1 MAMNPKQNHPFYR
14 FIKTS
19 GAAMGMTDKNGLII
33 ASNQQFEKLLASL
46 SETRPASAKTISS
59 DFSALRETPRF
70 SNFFS
75 RLSNGTTRQ
84 VVFEAPFRKNDSA
97 ETIHWLKIHA
107 WVIETAEEPDPRY
120 PGPWI
125 GIIMEDQTKERQEEK
140 QLQEDKKIAEKAM
153 EAKSQFL
160 ANMSHEIRTPIQT
173 VIGMIELLQDT
184 NLDREQ
190 SEYSRQVK
198 FSAEVLLSLIN
209 DILDYSKIEAGK
221 MTLERISFDLEQAVE
236 QAVEMISLEAH
247 KKGLEIALDIPPDA
261 RIIIRGDPNKFRQ
274 IVINL
279 VKNAVKF
286 TREGGITITVR
297 LTDYEGKEGIKV
309 AIADTGI
316 GVPEETRIKLFTTF
330 FQGDPSNT
338 RRFGGT
344 GLGLAIS
351 QNLVELMHGKIAM
364 TPNEGGGSIFY
375 FTIPIERS
383 EMRPEPIGALGGD
396 QETRILVVDDRHESR
411 HIIIS
416 YLKDIGYLNI
426 ETAVS
431 GEEALIAMRAA
442 ASRKAPYDLCFI
454 DMIMPQ
460 MDGWRLAAEI
470 NNDKAINA
478 AHLILMVPHGLLGAD
493 AKMTLLKWFD
503 AYINKPIKRRN
514 LLETINT
521 AMVSPVED
529 LEEFETGEPEAGTA
543 DTAAARLEEPD
554 REDLWRADAASRET
568 GQGTTDTAGD
578 GAGKPLVLIVEDHP
592 VNQKLFSM
600 IMDKLGYPS
609 VLADD
614 GLDGLEKAEANPVS
628 LIFMDIQMPRMNGY
642 EAAKTL
648 RERGFKNP
656 IIAVT
661 ASALS
666 DERER
671 CMEVGFDD
679 ILVKPFKRFELEE
692 ILLKWVNVLK
702 GREHPTGSPEQA
714 AGSERGPKENPSPQA
729 AVLEQKK
736 PQSGEGAPAVSG
748 SGIFDGKEVR
758 ETFFDNVETIKSLMV
773 RFLDRTRD
781 QIKAIGENLEKEDW
795 ETARRDA
802 HTIKGSALT
811 LSGRELGQIAAR
823 LELAFKNVDRSEMTA
838 ALPLLGDAFDRF
850 AGEVELFLRELPG
863 GES

>member
-1 MAMNPKQNHPFYR
+1 MAASSRQYHPFYR
-14 FIKTS
+14 FIKAS
-19 GAAMGMTDKNGLII
+19 GAAMGMTDKNGVII
-33 ASNQQFEKLLASL
+33 ASNPQFDKLLASL
-46 SETRPASAKTISS
+46 SRAEKIPGKALSP

-75 RLSNGTTRQ
+75 RLSNGATRQ
-84 VVFEAPFRKNDSA
+84 VAFEAPFHSEDGNK
-97 ETIHWLKIHA
+97 TIHWLKIHA
-107 WVIETAEEPDPRY
+107 WVIEKADEQDPRY
-120 PGPWI
+120 QGPFI
-125 GIIMEDQTKERQEEK
+125 GIIMEDLTRERQEEK

-173 VIGMIELLQDT
+173 IIGMTELLQDT

-198 FSAEVLLSLIN
+198 FSAEVLLTLIN

-221 MTLERISFDLEQAVE
+221 MTLEHISFDLEQAVE

-261 RIIIRGDPNKFRQ
+261 KIIIRGDPNKFRQ

-297 LTDYEGKEGIKV
+297 LTGYEGKEGIKV
-309 AIADTGI
+309 AVADTGI
-316 GVPEETRIKLFTTF
+316 GVPEETQAKLFTTF

-351 QNLVELMHGKIAM
+351 QNLVELMRGKIAM

-375 FTIPIERS
+375 FTIPVERS
-383 EMRPEPIGALGGD
+383 EMQPEPINAVGID
-396 QETRILVVDDRHESR
+396 RETRILVVDDRYESR

-442 ASRKAPYDLCFI
+442 ASRKTPYDLCFI

-470 NNDKAINA
+470 NGDKAINEA
-478 AHLILMVPHGLLGAD
+478 RLILMVPHGLLGAD
-493 AKMTLLKWFD
+493 AKMTLLKWFN
-503 AYINKPIKRRN
+503 AYINKPIKRRD

-521 AMVSPVED
+521 AMADPVEE
-529 LEEFETGEPEAGTA
+529 LEEAETGEPEAARDETRTEQRTA
-543 DTAAARLEEPD
+543 Q
-554 REDLWRADAASRET
+554 ET
-568 GQGTTDTAGD
+568 GPD
-578 GAGKPLVLIVEDHP
+578 AGKPLVLIVEDHP

-609 VLADD
+609 ILADD
-614 GLDGLEKAEANPVS
+614 GIDGLEKAGVNPVS

-642 EAAKTL
+642 EATKTL
-648 RERGFKNP
+648 RQQGFKQP

-671 CMEVGFDD
+671 CMQVGFDD
-679 ILVKPFKRFELEE
+679 ILVKPFKRPEIEE
-692 ILLKWVNVLK
+692 MLHKWLALQQAPEP
-702 GREHPTGSPEQA
+702 GTGEAAPPGEATAREA
-714 AGSERGPKENPSPQA
+714 AAPSGE
-729 AVLEQKK
+729 AVA
-736 PQSGEGAPAVSG
+736 PPGEGAAPTREAAAAPPKS
-748 SGIFDGKEVR
+748 SIFNGDEVR
-758 ETFFDNVETIKSLMV
+758 ETFFDNIETIQSLLV
-773 RFLDRTRD
+773 RFLDRTEA
-781 QIKAIGENLEKEDW
+781 QIKAIPESMEKEDW
-795 ETARRDA
+795 ESARRDA

-811 LSGRELGQIAAR
+811 LSGKELGQTAAR
-823 LELAFKNVDRSEMTA
+823 LELAFKNVDRGEMSA
-838 ALPLLGDAFDRF
+838 ALPPLGEAFARF
-850 AGEVELFLRELPG
+850 KEEVELFLKGLP
-863 GES
+863 